1 MSEKRSVDKVI
12 NNNTKITDRL
22 LSPCCKAPVCLDSEV
37 YAESLAL
44 KCKAC
49 GRPLPVDW

>member
-1 MSEKRSVDKVI
+1 MSEKILVDKVI
-12 NNNTKITDRL
+12 NKNAKITDRL
-22 LSPCCKAPVCLDSEV
+22 LSPCCNAPVCLDSEV

-49 GRPLPVDW
+49 EKPLPVNW